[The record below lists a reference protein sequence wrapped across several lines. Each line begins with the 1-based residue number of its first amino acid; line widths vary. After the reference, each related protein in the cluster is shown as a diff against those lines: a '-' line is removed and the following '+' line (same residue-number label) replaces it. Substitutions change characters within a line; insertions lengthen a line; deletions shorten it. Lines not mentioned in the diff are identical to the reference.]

1 MGVEVIGYMTEP
13 TDEIGD
19 PHAVASGE
27 LKVKIA
33 NDIAAAS
40 IAVTTAMTIN
50 RDTTVSVISID
61 TEAMVAEAKKEYEET
76 KEYSDGV
83 HAEKL
88 PYFGIFIAAIGI
100 VIMIFA
106 FSPGLLLW
114 ERVAWMLGAAFCFC
128 SGYVDAKCTRPTWN
142 GTLERSYS
150 HLRLKSVRET
160 EQAVDVVHVG
170 QTGIAYLDRQG
181 MPAYTDFRRI
191 ASIRYDAQ
199 RKALKIAVS
208 NIDRTLLVLHPS
220 QNGALDGQY
229 IVEQLATQIGE
240 ARECYATRGK
250 AELTCR

>member
-1 MGVEVIGYMTEP
+1 MHRDRRALGPGRQKHQPEEERNDVRR
-13 TDEIGD
+13 
-19 PHAVASGE
+19 
-27 LKVKIA
+27 IA
-33 NDIAAAS
+33 DS
-40 IAVTTAMTIN
+40 
-50 RDTTVSVISID
+50 
-61 TEAMVAEAKKEYEET
+61 
-76 KEYSDGV
+76 
-83 HAEKL
+83 
-88 PYFGIFIAAIGI
+88 
-100 VIMIFA
+100 
-106 FSPGLLLW
+106 
-114 ERVAWMLGAAFCFC
+114 
-128 SGYVDAKCTRPTWN
+128 
-142 GTLERSYS
+142 
-150 HLRLKSVRET
+150 LKSVRET

-250 AELTCR
+250 AELTCQ